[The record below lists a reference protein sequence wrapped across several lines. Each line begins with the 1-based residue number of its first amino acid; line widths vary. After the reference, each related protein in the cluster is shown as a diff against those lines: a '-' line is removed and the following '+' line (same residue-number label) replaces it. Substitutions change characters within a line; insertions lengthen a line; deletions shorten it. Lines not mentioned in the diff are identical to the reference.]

1 MALLC
6 NGLPGASLSKASLQ
20 PIDEANTEFMA
31 GKRAV
36 GLGLGLYHTTL
47 STVLFQA
54 PRFIP
59 HSFGALAESYRFT
72 PEILWGV
79 FHGLIGLG
87 FASWW
92 QGTIPYVQAG
102 AAAMG
107 GGRR

>member
-1 MALLC
+1 
-6 NGLPGASLSKASLQ
+6 
-20 PIDEANTEFMA
+20 MA